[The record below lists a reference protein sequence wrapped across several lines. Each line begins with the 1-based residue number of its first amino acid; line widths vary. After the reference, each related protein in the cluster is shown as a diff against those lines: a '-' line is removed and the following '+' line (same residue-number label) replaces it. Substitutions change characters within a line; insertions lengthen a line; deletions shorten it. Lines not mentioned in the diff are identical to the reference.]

1 VAGACDASYRGS
13 RFPSHPRGGACTLD
27 DGGRYRRYR
36 SIVDALDWVDFGAFE
51 GDDPLYRSFLPEEWA
66 QALAVGCDDAATA
79 DVRNAAGVE
88 NGTGRNHRA
97 ARRNGGGPVDRGKR
111 VPVVVT
117 IDGSYQYRNTISS
130 MGGRLLLSFNAETRK
145 ATGRAAGAE
154 VEVRLDVDDVPRV
167 VEVPAELAEAF
178 RTEPAAAAAWA
189 KLSFSHQ
196 REHAE
201 AIASAKTSGVT
212 QSCAFRC
219 RRLVGQTGATTTRPD
234 ACAASASRW
243 S

>member
-1 VAGACDASYRGS
+1 MTTTQTFTTVLQATGGNNVAVVVPDEVVAA
-13 RFPSHPRGGACTLD
+13 
-27 DGGRYRRYR
+27 
-36 SIVDALDWVDFGAFE
+36 FG
-51 GDDPLYRSFLPEEWA
+51 
-66 QALAVGCDDAATA
+66 
-79 DVRNAAGVE
+79 
-88 NGTGRNHRA
+88 
-97 ARRNGGGPVDRGKR
+97 RGKR

-145 ATGRAAGAE
+145 ATGRAAGDE

-201 AIASAKTSGVT
+201 AIASAKTAET
-212 QSCAFRC
+212 RA
-219 RRLVGQTGATTTRPD
+219 RRVARAIEKLTT
-234 ACAASASRW
+234 
-243 S
+243 